1 MLQYHSKSCIK
12 FFSPPRFHF
21 HGAVDVG
28 EDKQF
33 LKSSDS
39 VWRVLFII
47 FCVMFVLLM
56 SALDYAVENNF
67 ISLYQDNKIE
77 NSQVPHENENEKV
90 HPETTT
96 IPVKSEDST
105 NTTDIQQEKITT
117 CSTSSASTENRTSSK
132 WPNSRSLSAIIGN
145 TESDPSSVNIEDQG
159 TQETNI
165 EHENK
170 ARNIQRKVSLH
181 SIVKAFSIQRNLPKI
196 FNISNSHE
204 SDLQCLHGL
213 RFLSMT
219 WVILGHTFYFSITYL
234 DNPLWAA
241 EKIQNS
247 LSMEAVEQGLFSV
260 DTFFFLSGLLVSYI
274 FIKRKMSVKTSTNP
288 LMWAKIILHRFI
300 RLLPPYFVLVVLLG
314 L

>member
-1 MLQYHSKSCIK
+1 
-12 FFSPPRFHF
+12 
-21 HGAVDVG
+21 
-28 EDKQF
+28 
-33 LKSSDS
+33 
-39 VWRVLFII
+39 
-47 FCVMFVLLM
+47 MFVLLM

-77 NSQVPHENENEKV
+77 NSQLPHENEKEKV
-90 HPETTT
+90 DPETTT
-96 IPVKSEDST
+96 MSVKSENST
-105 NTTDIQQEKITT
+105 NTIDNQQEEIAT
-117 CSTSSASTENRTSSK
+117 TSSASTENRPSSK
-132 WPNSRSLSAIIGN
+132 WPNSRSLSAIIAN
-145 TESDPSSVNIEDQG
+145 TESDSSSVNIEDQG

-170 ARNIQRKVSLH
+170 ARKIHRKVSLH